1 MKEIIKD
8 IITED
13 PHETEEIARG
23 FADIIEKEAGDDGAK
38 YFAFIAMYGDLGAGK
53 TAFIRGLASRLTP
66 QAYVRSPTYT
76 LVNEY
81 KSENFRIAHFDVY
94 RIHDDDDLYSVG
106 FYDYF
111 PSVTDEIVR
120 TKQNKMIMAVE
131 WCENIPFALPDE
143 YYSVSIMK
151 ISSDEP
157 QKRRLLIEKVKNK
170 EI

>member
-1 MKEIIKD
+1 MNIPIIK
-8 IITED
+8 IKSRD
-13 PHETEEIARG
+13 PHETERAAATLALRL
-23 FADIIEKEAGDDGAK
+23 KSEAENNNCTHG

-53 TAFIRGLASRLTP
+53 TAFVRGLASVLAP

-81 KSENFRIAHFDVY
+81 KGEDFKIAHFDVY

-111 PSVTDEIVR
+111 PSQLPDFMRE
-120 TKQNKMIMAVE
+120 KQKALIMAVE

-143 YYSVSIMK
+143 YYSV
-151 ISSDEP
+151 
-157 QKRRLLIEKVKNK
+157 RIEKSGADKPDERVITIEKINK
-170 EI
+170 